1 MGQRFLLGLFGG
13 DHPSGG
19 AGLVVVTVI
28 AAVITAVVV
37 PVVVPVVVLKAIRI
51 GHQRASAQCNGTGCV
66 VPVHLFVH
74 QFSNAPH
81 RQIDRAAVKQGVYGI
96 AVGVSEGLTD
106 IVHQNGNVRPD
117 GSLNRLCLGCR
128 IRGSRH

>member
-1 MGQRFLLGLFGG
+1 MLSLEKYKMEGKKFYMQYMFDFLYSYIIRGVFLGN
-13 DHPSGG
+13 
-19 AGLVVVTVI
+19 
-28 AAVITAVVV
+28 
-37 PVVVPVVVLKAIRI
+37 
-51 GHQRASAQCNGTGCV
+51 SAQCNGTGCV

>member
-1 MGQRFLLGLFGG
+1 MGQCFLLGLLGG
-13 DHPSGG
+13 EHSRGG
-19 AGLVVVTVI
+19 AGLI
-28 AAVITAVVV
+28 AAAVIAT
-37 PVVVPVVVLKAIRI
+37 VVVLKAIRI

-106 IVHQNGNVRPD
+106 MVHQNGNVRPD